1 MSKEKC
7 TSTTIANNVFSN
19 ETNVNF
25 DANSIEV
32 LQKVSEALLNITK
45 IFMNQ
50 SVNVTLLKIETNELP
65 DTERK
70 ANDPENG

>member
-1 MSKEKC
+1 MKKEKC
-7 TSTTIANNVFSN
+7 TSTTIANNVFNN

-65 DTERK
+65 DIERK